1 MRTPA
6 IAIVVLA
13 TVLVASGCAGSGTAK
28 PATSVVWPAA
38 VDPAGSTSV
47 ARPVVLPISP
57 KGMRGLDPPRAA
69 RFLSSTRLAIAGV
82 AGSSNCPSV
91 PDKLVVRSPHAI
103 RLDLVI
109 GSWSKTASGLRV
121 RVPHSPGICLDDLVP
136 TPVVIAIDPQQI
148 DVHHRLKVS
157 LYYPKTVIRRYKR
170 PVVFT
175 VPPLPTAQVREEVRV
190 ARASDLRL
198 FSIFPTVARQGAL
211 RHPPR
216 QAAAAG
222 LPRDLPDAH
231 PRAPNDGALVEHHVH
246 RELGAELPARGRL
259 SRLSTHASS
268 HMAGRRRRDDRE
280 AGHET
285 SGLCDPLA
293 RCDRA
298 PGLPVALVAQSW
310 MRASSS
316 TRRITFCAVPPS
328 RIS

>member
-1 MRTPA
+1 MR
-6 IAIVVLA
+6 
-13 TVLVASGCAGSGTAK
+13 AGS
-28 PATSVVWPAA
+28 
-38 VDPAGSTSV
+38 DPPRPLVSCP
-47 ARPVVLPISP
+47 RPVV
-57 KGMRGLDPPRAA
+57 
-69 RFLSSTRLAIAGV
+69 AIAGV
-82 AGSSNCPSV
+82 AGQQQLSV
-91 PDKLVVRSPHAI
+91 GPGQAGAGLEPARDPT
-103 RLDLVI
+103 
-109 GSWSKTASGLRV
+109 GSGHRQLEQDSSGLRV
-121 RVPHSPGICLDDLVP
+121 RVNRRASGSGRSRP
-136 TPVVIAIDPQQI
+136 DPARDCDRPAADRRPI
-148 DVHHRLKVS
+148 TGPKVS
-157 LYYPKTVIRRYKR
+157 LYYPEDRHSPLQAPGRLHGAAASHGSGPRRSAGR
-170 PVVFT
+170 PCLG
-175 VPPLPTAQVREEVRV
+175 PP
-190 ARASDLRL
+190 S
-198 FSIFPTVARQGAL
+198 SCIFPTVARQGAL

-293 RCDRA
+293 WCDRA

-328 RIS
+328 RILVAGARSGRAPCRRGRCLPPLHRPP